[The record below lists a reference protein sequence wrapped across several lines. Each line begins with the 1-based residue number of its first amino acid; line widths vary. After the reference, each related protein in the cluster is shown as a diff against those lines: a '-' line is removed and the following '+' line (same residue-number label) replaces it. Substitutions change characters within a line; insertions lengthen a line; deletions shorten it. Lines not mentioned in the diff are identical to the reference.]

1 MKRRVW
7 IIVALLLVVLVAGI
21 SFSQPGQPGKPTLVF
36 NLNHEQ
42 PTPAEAIA
50 YGNELGIVTESDVT
64 TTDSMVMLKGAPYYP
79 WINPTPTEA
88 LPKVSAKQRSVSNL
102 KNLAY
107 SYVRQMEARGESM
120 AAMTDTMVA
129 IYEASNLVK
138 QVTDKTPGCF
148 MVEWVDNGFEEV
160 LVTPTLGRPTLKDRV
175 EQEAANLREHI
186 AEGCLIVVSSDGPQI
201 ILPNQVTR
209 VKAEIAA
216 AQNGTWQNGILSP
229 KIVEELRQPL
239 KIRNLQQED

>member
-50 YGNELGIVTESDVT
+50 YGHEFGTITEADVT
-64 TTDSMVMLKGAPYYP
+64 TTDSMVMLKGVPYYP
-79 WINPTPTEA
+79 WIKTTDTEA
-88 LPKVSAKQRSVSNL
+88 PKVSSEKRTISQLQNMARSYQR
-102 KNLAY
+102 
-107 SYVRQMEARGESM
+107 RMEARGLSIS
-120 AAMTDTMVA
+120 AITDTMAA
-129 IYEASNLVK
+129 IYQASSLVR
-138 QVTDKTPGCF
+138 QVTDKVPGCF

-160 LVTPTLGRPTLKDRV
+160 LVTPTLNRPSLKDRV
-175 EQEAANLREHI
+175 EQEASDLKKHI
-186 AEGCLIVVSSDGPQI
+186 AEGCLIVISSDGPQI
-201 ILPNQVTR
+201 ILPNQVSQAKT
-209 VKAEIAA
+209 EIAA
-216 AQNGTWQNGILSP
+216 AKNGTWQNGILYP

-239 KIRNLQQED
+239 KIRNPQQED